1 VEFGSLSEKAMV
13 EPADKPV
20 AVVVLTSPK
29 APAPIP
35 APAPPAP
42 VSPTNLAPRSTAIR
56 RPRVFS
62 QPAPDAV
69 DPFAEEFEEE
79 ELVLDSFAT
88 LASIFGPRIPRVE
101 NSREPGLSRLVQNAL
116 DATSAVA
123 EAEIATIESEVDDAL
138 DVELESPRGM
148 IRLAVVNDTPSAAD
162 ENQFVAERESA
173 DSLALAAAAH
183 SSFEPDTSDDTILVI
198 EDDPAPPMEP
208 QPGVRRESYRQLF
221 SRLRHGT

>member
-1 VEFGSLSEKAMV
+1 MLTLAEGSGTAFL
-13 EPADKPV
+13 P
-20 AVVVLTSPK
+20 
-29 APAPIP
+29 
-35 APAPPAP
+35 PAPPAP
-42 VSPTNLAPRSTAIR
+42 VVTLPIPRRAPQPIR

-88 LASIFGPRIPRVE
+88 LASIFGTRTPRVE

-116 DATSAVA
+116 DATSAA
-123 EAEIATIESEVDDAL
+123 SGERK
-138 DVELESPRGM
+138 SPRSNRKRMMPWTSSSNRRGGM
-148 IRLAVVNDTPSAAD
+148 IRLAVVNDTPSATD
-162 ENQFVAERESA
+162 E
-173 DSLALAAAAH
+173 LAICRRTRIGRFARRCRCRAFIVRALT
-183 SSFEPDTSDDTILVI
+183 TSDDTILVI
-198 EDDPAPPMEP
+198 EDDPAPPTDP